1 MSTELEVALVAPL
14 VAGLFGLI
22 PLLVQIVTSRA
33 QRRDRMTRL
42 KHLLA
47 ELELLER
54 LHTLQGKVAAT
65 DEAAKARTDLVISDE
80 LSNLV
85 NRYVQLS
92 EITPSSTSGELSILR
107 RALLMYKAETT
118 SGQILHTLFHML
130 ASLVIIVPYL
140 LLPSIVSGAFGVDDI
155 LLLTFL
161 FFIPSGIVLL
171 IIHRLARRHDASH
184 PARLEEPTA

>member
-22 PLLVQIVTSRA
+22 PFLVQIVTSRA

-47 ELELLER
+47 EVELLER
-54 LHTLQGKVAAT
+54 LHALQGKVAAT
-65 DEAAKARTDLVISDE
+65 DETAKARTDLVISDE
-80 LSNLV
+80 LSKLV

-92 EITPSSTSGELSILR
+92 EITPSATSGELSILR
-107 RALLMYKAETT
+107 RALLMYKADTT
-118 SGQILHTLFHML
+118 SGQILHTLFHVL

-140 LLPSIVSGAFGVDDI
+140 LLPSIISGAFGVDDI

-161 FFIPSGIVLL
+161 FLIPSGIVLL
-171 IIHRLARRHDASH
+171 IIHRVARRHDARP
-184 PARLEEPTA
+184 PARLEKPTA